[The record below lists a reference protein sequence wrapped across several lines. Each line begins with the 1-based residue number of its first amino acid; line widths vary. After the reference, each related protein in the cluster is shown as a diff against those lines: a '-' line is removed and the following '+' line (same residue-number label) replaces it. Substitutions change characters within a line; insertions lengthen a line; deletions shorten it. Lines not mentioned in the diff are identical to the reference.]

1 MQAFVSSS
9 HIYVG
14 LQIADSSFHL
24 FLSLAVIALSFGIKH
39 CFIIYALGIKLFV
52 RHVLS
57 FNNIIFQKLCALQLF
72 ALVALTSKSDK
83 KTTQVKSLFPT
94 DFS

>member
-24 FLSLAVIALSFGIKH
+24 FLSLAVFALSFGIKH
-39 CFIIYALGIKLFV
+39 CLIIYALGIELFV

-83 KTTQVKSLFPT
+83 KTTQVKFLFPT
-94 DFS
+94 DLS